1 MSEEIKEKIEETSTD
16 VTEAGSKEPEN
27 ETAQEVPAQ
36 ENKETD
42 AKDLDKGPDAEEKPL
57 DKMTVV
63 ELREIAKEIPGV
75 TGVHAMKKEEV
86 LAAIKEYRGIVDE
99 KPVRKKVTKVGLSIK
114 ELKEKTAQ
122 LRQEKESARAAKD
135 MKRVGMLRRRIN
147 RLKKK
152 TRKAIQA

>member
-1 MSEEIKEKIEETSTD
+1 MSEEIKEKIEETSKD
-16 VTEAGSKEPEN
+16 VTEAGTKEPEN
-27 ETAQEVPAQ
+27 EAAQEVPAR

-42 AKDLDKGPDAEEKPL
+42 AKDSDKGPDAEEKPL

-86 LAAIKEYRGIVDE
+86 LATIKEYRGIVDE
-99 KPVRKKVTKVGLSIK
+99 KPVRKKVAKVGLSIK